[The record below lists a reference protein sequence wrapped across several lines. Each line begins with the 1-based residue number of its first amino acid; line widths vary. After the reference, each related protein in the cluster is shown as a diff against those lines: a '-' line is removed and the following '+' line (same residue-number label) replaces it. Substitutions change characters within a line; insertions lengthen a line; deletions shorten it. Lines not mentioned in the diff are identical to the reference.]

1 MRVLVV
7 GDAPVAPVRAVPS
20 GAGDAASS
28 RAARAL
34 GLTAVVLVGVN
45 LRPAI
50 TSVAA
55 LLDEVSAQFSL
66 DPLAAS
72 VLVTLPVIALGASA
86 PLGPWLARRLGVA
99 WALTATMIALAAALS
114 LRVIG
119 AAPLLVGT
127 VVAGAAIMAA
137 STLVPQ
143 YLKSLAASGLWVG
156 VSTMSF
162 GAGAAAGAGITAP
175 LYAWFGDDARL
186 ALGAWAALAAAAA
199 LAMAAA
205 AARGSTRLSGAA
217 ARPRLRIGRGDG
229 RTIALVTAVFAL
241 QALLYFAVTA
251 WLPRLVI
258 DRGAS
263 TATAG
268 ALLAWFSLIGLVP
281 TLVTP
286 ILARRPRVLA
296 WFGPAI
302 GVFVAVGYA
311 WLLVAESAQYVYV
324 VGLLGVFQSAAF
336 ALGISLIVSLSADP
350 ASAGVV
356 SAVAQGAGFAVAGI
370 GSLLIGLLHDA
381 TDGWVASFVVMIV
394 IALAFSVVVAAVT
407 RRPAVDLVIREQ

>member
-1 MRVLVV
+1 MRVVA
-7 GDAPVAPVRAVPS
+7 GHSAPVASGHAVQ
-20 GAGDAASS
+20 ADARDASPS
-28 RAARAL
+28 RAAHTL
-34 GLTAVVLVGVN
+34 GLAAVVLVGVN

-55 LLDEVSAQFSL
+55 LLDEVSAQFAL

-99 WALTATMIALAAALS
+99 WALVVTMTALAAALS
-114 LRVIG
+114 LRVID

-143 YLKSLAASGLWVG
+143 YLKSLSASGLWIG
-156 VSTMSF
+156 ISTMSF
-162 GAGAAAGAGITAP
+162 GAGAAAGAGLTAP

-205 AARGSTRLSGAA
+205 ARGSAQVSGAA
-217 ARPRLRIGRGDG
+217 ARPRLAIPRGAG

-251 WLPRLVI
+251 WLPRLVV
-258 DRGAS
+258 DRGES

-302 GVFVAVGYA
+302 GAVVAVGYV
-311 WLLVAESAQYVYV
+311 WLLVADPAQYVFV
-324 VGLLGVFQSAAF
+324 VGLLGIFQSAAF
-336 ALGISLIVSLSADP
+336 ALGISLIVSLSANP
-350 ASAGVV
+350 ASAGLV
-356 SAVAQGAGFAVAGI
+356 SAAAQGVGFAVAGI

-381 TDGWVASFVVMIV
+381 SGGWIASFSVMMA
-394 IALAFSVVVAAVT
+394 IALAFSVIVRAII
-407 RRPAVDLVIREQ
+407 RRSAVDLVAPEL

>member
-1 MRVLVV
+1 MHL
-7 GDAPVAPVRAVPS
+7 RAVHE
-20 GAGDAASS
+20 AGDAAAAVASGSTDAAPS
-28 RAARAL
+28 RTGRVL
-34 GLTAVVLVGVN
+34 GLVAVVLVGVN

-55 LLDEVSAQFSL
+55 LLDEVSAQFAL

-72 VLVTLPVIALGASA
+72 VLVTLPVIALGAGA

-99 WALTATMIALAAALS
+99 WALTATMIALAAALW

-119 AAPLLVGT
+119 AAPLLIGT
-127 VVAGAAIMAA
+127 VVAGVAIMAA

-143 YLKSLAASGLWVG
+143 YLKSLAAGGLWVG
-156 VSTMSF
+156 ISTMSF
-162 GAGAAAGAGITAP
+162 GAGAAAGAGLTAP

-186 ALGAWAALAAAAA
+186 ALGAWAALAAGAA

-205 AARGSTRLSGAA
+205 ARGSTQGLGKAT
-217 ARPRLRIGRGDG
+217 RPRLAITQGAG
-229 RTIALVTAVFAL
+229 RTMALVTAVFAL

-251 WLPRLVI
+251 WLPRLVV
-258 DRGAS
+258 DRGES

-268 ALLAWFSLIGLVP
+268 ALLAWFSLAGLAP

-286 ILARRPRVLA
+286 VLARRPRVLA
-296 WFGPAI
+296 WLGPAI

-311 WLLVAESAQYVYV
+311 WLLVADAAQYAVV

-336 ALGISLIVSLSADP
+336 ALGISLIVSLSANP

-356 SAVAQGAGFAVAGI
+356 SAVAQGVGFAVAGV
-370 GSLLIGLLHDA
+370 GSLLIGLLHD
-381 TDGWVASFVVMIV
+381 TTGGWVASFGVMIV
-394 IALAFSVVVAAVT
+394 VALAFGAVVRAVA
-407 RRPAVDLVIREQ
+407 RRSPVDLVAPGP

>member
-1 MRVLVV
+1 ML
-7 GDAPVAPVRAVPS
+7 
-20 GAGDAASS
+20 AGRQAAAAGGVDAAPA
-28 RAARAL
+28 RAARTL
-34 GLTAVVLVGVN
+34 GLAAVVLVGVN

-55 LLDEVSAQFSL
+55 LLDEVSAQFVL
-66 DPLAAS
+66 DPLVGS
-72 VLVTLPVIALGASA
+72 LLVTLPVIALGAAA

-119 AAPLLVGT
+119 VVPLLVGT

-143 YLKSLAASGLWVG
+143 YLKSLSASGLWVG
-156 VSTMSF
+156 ISTMSF
-162 GAGAAAGAGITAP
+162 GAGAAAGAGLTAA

-205 AARGSTRLSGAA
+205 ARGTAQGSAA
-217 ARPRLRIGRGDG
+217 AVRPRLAIPRGAG
-229 RTIALVTAVFAL
+229 VTIALVTAVFAL

-263 TATAG
+263 SATAG

-286 ILARRPRVLA
+286 VLARRPRVLA

-302 GVFVAVGYA
+302 GVIVAAGYV
-311 WLLVAESAQYVYV
+311 WLLAADPTQYVAV

-350 ASAGVV
+350 ATAGVV
-356 SAVAQGAGFAVAGI
+356 SAIAQGVGFAVAGI

-381 TDGWVASFVVMIV
+381 SGGWSASFIVMAA
-394 IALAFSVVVAAVT
+394 IALALSIAV
-407 RRPAVDLVIREQ
+407 RAVIRRSPVRLVAHEQ

>member
-1 MRVLVV
+1 ML
-7 GDAPVAPVRAVPS
+7 
-20 GAGDAASS
+20 AGRQAAAAGGVDAAPA
-28 RAARAL
+28 RAARTL
-34 GLTAVVLVGVN
+34 GLAAVVLVGVN

-50 TSVAA
+50 TSIAA
-55 LLDEVSAQFSL
+55 LLDEVSAQFVL
-66 DPLAAS
+66 DPLVGS
-72 VLVTLPVIALGASA
+72 LLVTLPVIALGAAA

-119 AAPLLVGT
+119 VVPLLVGT

-143 YLKSLAASGLWVG
+143 YLKSLSASGLWVG
-156 VSTMSF
+156 ISTMSF
-162 GAGAAAGAGITAP
+162 GAGAAAGAGLSAA

-205 AARGSTRLSGAA
+205 ARGTAQGSAA
-217 ARPRLRIGRGDG
+217 AVRPRLAIPRGAG
-229 RTIALVTAVFAL
+229 VTVALVTAVFAL

-263 TATAG
+263 SATAG

-302 GVFVAVGYA
+302 GVIVAAGYM
-311 WLLVAESAQYVYV
+311 WLLAADPTQYVAV

-336 ALGISLIVSLSADP
+336 ALGISLVVSLSTDP
-350 ASAGVV
+350 ATAGVV
-356 SAVAQGAGFAVAGI
+356 SAIAQGVGFAVAGI

-381 TDGWVASFVVMIV
+381 SGGWSASSIVMAA
-394 IALAFSVVVAAVT
+394 IALALSIAV
-407 RRPAVDLVIREQ
+407 RAVIRRSPVSLVAHEQ

>member
-1 MRVLVV
+1 MRALR
-7 GDAPVAPVRAVPS
+7 DAPLAPGGAVATGAV
-20 GAGDAASS
+20 DASPS

-34 GLTAVVLVGVN
+34 GLVAVVLVGVN

-55 LLDEVSAQFSL
+55 LLDEVSAQFAL

-99 WALTATMIALAAALS
+99 WALTATMIALAAALA

-143 YLKSLAASGLWVG
+143 YLKSLSASGLWVG
-156 VSTMSF
+156 ISTMSF
-162 GAGAAAGAGITAP
+162 GAGAAAGAGLTAP
-175 LYAWFGDDARL
+175 LYQWFGDDARV

-205 AARGSTRLSGAA
+205 ARGSAQVSGAA
-217 ARPRLRIGRGDG
+217 ARPRLAIPYGAGH
-229 RTIALVTAVFAL
+229 TIALVTAVFAL

-258 DRGAS
+258 DRGES

-302 GVFVAVGYA
+302 GVFVATGYA
-311 WLLVAESAQYVYV
+311 WLLVADPAQYVYA

-336 ALGISLIVSLSADP
+336 ALGISLIVSLSANP

-356 SAVAQGAGFAVAGI
+356 SAVAQGVGFAVAGM

-381 TDGWVASFVVMIV
+381 SGGWVASFVVMMA
-394 IALAFSVVVAAVT
+394 IALAFSVVVWAVT
-407 RRPAVDLVIREQ
+407 RRTAVDLVAPVP

>member
-1 MRVLVV
+1 MRVVA
-7 GDAPVAPVRAVPS
+7 GHSAPVASGHAVQ
-20 GAGDAASS
+20 ADARDASPS
-28 RAARAL
+28 RAAHTL
-34 GLTAVVLVGVN
+34 GLAAVVLVGVN

-55 LLDEVSAQFSL
+55 LLDEVSAQFAL

-99 WALTATMIALAAALS
+99 WALVVTMTALAAALS
-114 LRVIG
+114 LRVID

-143 YLKSLAASGLWVG
+143 YLKSLSASGLWIG
-156 VSTMSF
+156 ISTMSF
-162 GAGAAAGAGITAP
+162 GAGAAAGAGLTAP

-205 AARGSTRLSGAA
+205 ARGSAQVSGAA
-217 ARPRLRIGRGDG
+217 ARPRLAIPRGAG

-251 WLPRLVI
+251 WLPRLVV
-258 DRGAS
+258 DRGES

-302 GVFVAVGYA
+302 GAVVAVGYV
-311 WLLVAESAQYVYV
+311 WLLVADPAQYVFV
-324 VGLLGVFQSAAF
+324 VGLLGIFQSAAF
-336 ALGISLIVSLSADP
+336 ALGISLIVSLSANP

-356 SAVAQGAGFAVAGI
+356 SAVAQGVGFAVAGI

-381 TDGWVASFVVMIV
+381 SGGWVASFVVMTA
-394 IALAFSVVVAAVT
+394 IALAFSVVVRAVT
-407 RRPAVDLVIREQ
+407 RRTAVDLVVPEP